1 MAAIVAGSDRAVPSS
16 RITLGERLTGLRLA
30 GLVLAGG
37 CVALIAAGG
46 AG

>member
-1 MAAIVAGSDRAVPSS
+1 LTR
-16 RITLGERLTGLRLA
+16 LRLTGLRLT

>member
-1 MAAIVAGSDRAVPSS
+1 VLAIILALVSAIGYGSSDFAA
-16 RITLGERLTGLRLA
+16 LTRLRLA
-30 GLVLAGG
+30 GLALAGA